1 MKILMLTPYLP
12 YPLHSGG
19 QTRSYNLIK
28 NLARNNE
35 ITLFSFIRREE
46 EKKYIPELKKFCQ
59 RVEVFNR
66 RPAWSPINILLS
78 GLTFYPF
85 LVCIYLSKDF
95 QQAIK
100 QALETGKFDLIH
112 AETFYVMPNIPKTR
126 TPTILVEQTIE
137 YMVYKHFVDEFK
149 FKILTPLLLF
159 DVFKIRFWEAYFW
172 EKATRVIAVS
182 ESDLKEM
189 HKLKPKLN
197 IGVVPNGVDSD
208 WFIQGNFAKPH
219 PPTVLYVGNF
229 KWLQNVE
236 AVEIL
241 INRVW
246 PIIKSKNPKAVL
258 RIVGRGMDNRIH
270 HLRNDS
276 IEIDETV
283 DDIRQAYQNANLI
296 VTPIEGPGGTRL
308 KILEAM
314 ASRVP
319 VVSTSVGVEGL
330 KVSNAREVYISDDYE
345 KMGEIAAGLLKNPGK
360 TRQVA
365 VRANQ
370 YVLSNYSWKA
380 ISGQLEKIYEQAKNQ
395 NT

>member
-1 MKILMLTPYLP
+1 MLTPYLP

-46 EKKYIPELKKFCQ
+46 EKKYIQELKKFCQ

-66 RPAWSPINILLS
+66 RPAWSPKNILLS

-95 QQAIK
+95 QRAIK
-100 QALETGKFDLIH
+100 QALETGKYDLIH
-112 AETFYVMPNIPKTR
+112 AETFYVMPNIPKTG

-149 FKILTPLLLF
+149 LKILTPLLLI

-208 WFIQGNFAKPH
+208 WFVQGDFTRPH

-258 RIVGRGMDNRIH
+258 KIVGRGMDERIH
-270 HLRNDS
+270 RLKSDS
-276 IEIDETV
+276 IVIDETV
-283 DDIRQAYQNANLI
+283 EDIRQAYQNADLI

-314 ASRVP
+314 ASKVP

-330 KVSNAREVYISDDYE
+330 KVENKKEVFISDDYG
-345 KMGEIAAGLLKNPGK
+345 KMGEIAADLLKHPEV

-365 VRANQ
+365 LRANKF
-370 YVLSNYSWKA
+370 VLSNYSWKA

-395 NT
+395 TP